1 MAHTTSDHGSSA
13 VTDAAQDRASGRLLP
28 DQVDDASRRQ
38 IGWWLVLMAVLVG
51 LMVVVGGAT
60 RLTDSGLSITE
71 WKPVTGAIPPLSTQ
85 AWQAEFE
92 KYKQIPEYELVNK
105 GMSLAEFKT
114 IFWWEWGHRFLGR
127 FIGFAFLFPFIFFVL
142 RRKVER
148 SLTPKLLIMFVGGG
162 AQGALG
168 WFMVQSG
175 LADRIDVSQYRLA
188 AHLAAAFLIFAYIL
202 WIALDLL
209 MPQLQSKRSDLLRLR
224 NWAAL
229 LAVLV
234 FVQVIL
240 GAFVAGLHAG
250 LSYNTWPLMD
260 GQIVPSGYMFQ
271 SPWYLN
277 LFENIAA
284 VQFNHRMAAYA
295 ATAVIVA
302 LVIMGRSKSLP
313 TWVRQWLY
321 VLLALVGVQVGLGIW
336 TLLAVV
342 PLGLA
347 LAHQVGALLLFAV
360 SIVLAHSLFSL
371 TAGHRQS
378 TTA

>member
-1 MAHTTSDHGSSA
+1 MARTASDHGSSA
-13 VTDAAQDRASGRLLP
+13 PRDVEQDQASGRFLP
-28 DQVDDASRRQ
+28 DRVDEASRRQ
-38 IGWWLVLMAVLVG
+38 IGWWLVLMALLVG

-71 WKPVTGAIPPLSTQ
+71 WRPVTGAIPPLTTE
-85 AWQAEFE
+85 AWQAEFD
-92 KYKQIPEYELVNK
+92 KYKQIPEYKLVNQ
-105 GMSLAEFKT
+105 GMTLAEFKT

-127 FIGFAFLFPFIFFVL
+127 FIGFAFLFPFVFFVL
-142 RRKVER
+142 KRKVER
-148 SLTPKLLIMFVGGG
+148 GLAPKLLIMFVGGG

-175 LADRIDVSQYRLA
+175 LADRVDVSQYRLA

-209 MPQLQSKRSDLLRLR
+209 MPQLRSKRSDLVRLR
-224 NWAAL
+224 NWATL
-229 LAVLV
+229 LTVLV
-234 FVQVIL
+234 FIQVIL

-260 GQIVPSGYMFQ
+260 GQLVPAGYLFQ

-295 ATAVIVA
+295 VTAVIVA
-302 LVIMGRSKSLP
+302 LVIMGRSKSSAIA
-313 TWVRQWLY
+313 VRQWLH
-321 VLLALVGVQVGLGIW
+321 VLLGLVGVQVGLGIW

-342 PLGLA
+342 PLWLA
-347 LAHQVGALLLFAV
+347 LAHQIGALLLFAA
-360 SIVLAHSLFSL
+360 SIILTHSLFSL